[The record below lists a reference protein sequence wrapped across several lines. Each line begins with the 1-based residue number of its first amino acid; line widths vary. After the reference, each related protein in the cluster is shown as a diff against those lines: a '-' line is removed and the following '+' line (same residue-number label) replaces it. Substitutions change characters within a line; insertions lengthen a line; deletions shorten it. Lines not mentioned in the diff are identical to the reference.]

1 MRIFYWLSCFFLLCT
16 TVHLGAQDIH
26 FSQYNMSPLTL
37 NPAQAGAFFGTARIG
52 GIYRDQ
58 WLFLPKD
65 YSTRSFFVDAPI
77 VKGFRKKRNDWV
89 GVGLSM
95 YSDRAGT
102 SRLGSSQQSGN
113 ASYHFALNKKG
124 NQHLSLGISAGT
136 TNYSI
141 LVDTNLVF
149 EEDIIGRVPGQI
161 ATDRD
166 NITPSTDPNKKFSE
180 SALNPPL
187 AFSIGLMYKATNKDG
202 DLLELGLSAA
212 QVNQP
217 EYGFQLGFNPS
228 DTTANGK
235 QSSKVKRPMRMV
247 LHGLYTTN
255 LTDLISIS
263 PSLLVQSLTTSTEI
277 VPEVMAGYKWNPDT
291 RFNAGLGYRVGD
303 AAILLLGVDHKDL
316 RIGASWDMRLGQL
329 SSDRGIKGGFEL
341 AANYIIKLYKKPDVP
356 PSILCPRL

>member
-1 MRIFYWLSCFFLLCT
+1 MRIFYRLSCFFFLCT

-65 YSTRSFFVDAPI
+65 YSTRSFFIDAPI

-89 GVGLSM
+89 GVGFSM

-102 SRLGSSQQSGN
+102 SRLGSAQQGGLN
-113 ASYHFALNKKG
+113 ASYHFALSKKG
-124 NQHLSLGISAGT
+124 NQHISLGISTGGT
-136 TNYSI
+136 KYSI
-141 LVDTNLVF
+141 LADTNLVF
-149 EEDIIGRVPGQI
+149 EEDIIGLGVGQLVS
-161 ATDRD
+161 DRNTIKPSADPD
-166 NITPSTDPNKKFSE
+166 NKFTE
-180 SALNPPL
+180 SGLSSRS
-187 AFSIGLMYKATNKDG
+187 FSIGLMYKASNKDG

-217 EYGFQLGFNPS
+217 EYGFRLGNS
-228 DTTANGK
+228 ADTSATGK
-235 QSSKVKRPMRMV
+235 RNNKVKRPMRMV

-255 LTDLISIS
+255 LTDKISIS

-316 RIGASWDMRLGQL
+316 RIGASWDMRLGEL

>member
-1 MRIFYWLSCFFLLCT
+1 MRIFYRLSCFFLLCT

-65 YSTRSFFVDAPI
+65 FSTRSFFIDAPV

-89 GVGLSM
+89 GAGFSF
-95 YSDRAGT
+95 YGDRAGT
-102 SRLGSSQQSGN
+102 SRLGSSMQAAIN
-113 ASYHFALNKKG
+113 ASYHFALSKKG
-124 NQHLSLGISAGT
+124 NQHLTLGFSTGSTKYSVQADSL
-136 TNYSI
+136 
-141 LVDTNLVF
+141 LF
-149 EEDIIGRVPGQI
+149 EEDILGPSGGGTGQLSS
-161 ATDRD
+161 DRQRFGQGSTNPD
-166 NITPSTDPNKKFSE
+166 NPYYE
-180 SALNPPL
+180 SQASRS
-187 AFSIGLMYKATNKDG
+187 FSIGLMFKSTNKEG
-202 DLLELGLSAA
+202 DLLELGVSAA
-212 QVNQP
+212 HINGP
-217 EYGFQLGFNPS
+217 EYGFGLGNR
-228 DTTANGK
+228 DTTSTGKRAN
-235 QSSKVKRPMRMV
+235 KVKKPSRTIF
-247 LHGLYTTN
+247 HGLYTKN
-255 LTDLISIS
+255 LTDKISIS
-263 PSLLVQSLTTSTEI
+263 PSLLFQSVANSTEI
-277 VPEVMAGYKWNPDT
+277 VPEVMGGYKWKPDL